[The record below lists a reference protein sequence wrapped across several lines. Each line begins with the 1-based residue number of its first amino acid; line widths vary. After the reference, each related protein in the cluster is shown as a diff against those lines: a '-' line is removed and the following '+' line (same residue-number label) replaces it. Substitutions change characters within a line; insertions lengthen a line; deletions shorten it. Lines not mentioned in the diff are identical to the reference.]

1 MFDGRHCTN
10 KDLDL
15 LIKETNKVKACPSQ
29 IGIENYL
36 KLIERFDLEIARE
49 LAQRIKSASDKE
61 NIKQIIDSKFKELKQ
76 LVIVDIFEHEN

>member
-15 LIKETNKVKACPSQ
+15 LIKETNRVKAFPSQ

-36 KLIERFDLEIARE
+36 KLVERFDIEIARE
-49 LAQRIKSASDKE
+49 LAQRIKSVSDTNE
-61 NIKQIIDSKFKELKQ
+61 IIKLIDSKFKELKQ
-76 LVIVDIFEHEN
+76 LVIVDIFEHTS